1 MMGARVDINFEGGKL
16 GAMLKKAVKK
26 GALYA
31 IIIGEDEL
39 NKNSLQMKNLITEEQ
54 TELTVSEYL
63 DAIKQMQEHEH
74 ECHCHDDEDGCDD
87 DECCCHHHHHD
98 DEGDLN

>member
-1 MMGARVDINFEGGKL
+1 MIDIQTVLRCYME
-16 GAMLKKAVKK
+16 
-26 GALYA
+26 
-31 IIIGEDEL
+31 
-39 NKNSLQMKNLITEEQ
+39 TEEQ